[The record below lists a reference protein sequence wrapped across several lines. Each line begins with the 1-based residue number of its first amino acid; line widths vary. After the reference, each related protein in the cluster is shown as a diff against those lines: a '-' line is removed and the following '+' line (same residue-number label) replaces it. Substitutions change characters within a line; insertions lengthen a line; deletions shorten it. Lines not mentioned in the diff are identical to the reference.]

1 MSPEKKS
8 YVLFFQ
14 LTSGMG
20 TVVAVLSLSTLS
32 HRLFSLSPPNQK
44 NSPQGIVRSARLVGT
59 CMHRFCGPCIE
70 RWLRACAPE
79 NTCPSCREPL
89 GSRRAARADARFDAV
104 VAALYGNVDSF
115 ENGECEEG
123 AGGKKAL
130 EAAIEEGKAVG
141 RAIKA
146 AAAERAAARKQ
157 GRSSSLANNN
167 RAARLSAPPIPP
179 PVAAQQIVPRP
190 PPVASQVVYQ
200 QQQAPAGAVAAG
212 GAATTARGDRGRG
225 RPRKVNVAVLAA
237 SLGAASAAAASTS
250 PHSTFTFLVPGLVPV
265 ITPVEGQRH
274 PSVAA
279 GPDAMPRPVPAA
291 VPTAAAAAALG
302 LSSGSGG
309 SGGEL
314 AANHNN
320 NKRAPST
327 DTNGTEQGGEKAEP
341 DPQPVKKKRRSG
353 TRPTKAQRAA
363 AEAAAAAAAIAAAS
377 QPRAPPVVLIVSRPS
392 SAAVAAP
399 LPAAP
404 VLSPKPPPPPPQPV
418 PVPYSNPTPAQ
429 ELADAAKA
437 KARSDVAA
445 AREHAVCGG
454 GALFVSLAAARSSAS
469 KIPRPHALAPAL
481 APASSLAALVAAQL
495 EEEAGNGETLAVV
508 VGASDVR
515 LSLSQNGGEKEDKS
529 DESLFGLGSSA
540 TIADIAAV
548 IAKRQNEKAGRI
560 HDALGPLKVWYSVG
574 IKQ

>member
-1 MSPEKKS
+1 
-8 YVLFFQ
+8 
-14 LTSGMG
+14 
-20 TVVAVLSLSTLS
+20 
-32 HRLFSLSPPNQK
+32 
-44 NSPQGIVRSARLVGT
+44 
-59 CMHRFCGPCIE
+59 MHRFCGPCIE

-104 VAALYGNVDSF
+104 VAALYGDVDSF

-130 EAAIEEGKAVG
+130 EVAIEEGKAVG

-146 AAAERAAARKQ
+146 AAAERAAARRQ
-157 GRSSSLANNN
+157 GRSSFPAANNKTS
-167 RAARLSAPPIPP
+167 RLSAPPVPLPP

-190 PPVASQVVYQ
+190 PTVASQVVYQ
-200 QQQAPAGAVAAG
+200 QQAPAFAVAAPALG
-212 GAATTARGDRGRG
+212 GSRSRG
-225 RPRKVNVAVLAA
+225 RPRKVNVAPLAA
-237 SLGAASAAAASTS
+237 TLGAASAAAASTS
-250 PHSTFTFLVPGLVPV
+250 ASSAHSSFSFLVPGLVPV

-274 PSVAA
+274 PSVVA

-309 SGGEL
+309 QGGEL
-314 AANHNN
+314 AANHHH

-327 DTNGTEQGGEKAEP
+327 DTNCSDPGGANPEP

-363 AEAAAAAAAIAAAS
+363 AEAEAAAAAAAAVAAAS
-377 QPRAPPVVLIVSRPS
+377 QSRAPPVVLIVSRPS
-392 SAAVAAP
+392 SCSAAAV
-399 LPAAP
+399 PAAP
-404 VLSPKPPPPPPQPV
+404 VLSPPPQPPPPPPPSF
-418 PVPYSNPTPAQ
+418 VPYTNPTPAQ

-481 APASSLAALVAAQL
+481 APASSLAALVLTQL
-495 EEEAGNGETLAVV
+495 EEEAGSEKTSAVV
-508 VGASDVR
+508 ALDVR
-515 LSLSQNGGEKEDKS
+515 LSLSKNGERSDS
-529 DESLFGLGSSA
+529 DEALFGLGSLS
-540 TIADIAAV
+540 TIAHIAAA
-548 IAKRQNEKAGRI
+548 IAKRRNQKGGGI
-560 HDALGPLKVWYSVG
+560 HDALGPLKVWYSIGV
-574 IKQ
+574 KQ